1 MNQQAFGVRD
11 LSPLEKLRDD
21 IDGIDGRILSLLSE
35 RQEVASEIGRWKR
48 SLGIEIF
55 DPAREQEVLRRLI
68 SGNQGPLSPD
78 SVRSIFSEI
87 ISAAR
92 SVQQT
97 GPFAYL
103 GPQGS
108 FSKVGIIGGKGR
120 MGAWFAGLLEE
131 HGLEV
136 VCAGQSTRLSSRDM
150 VRQCRTIVVSVPI
163 AATFQVIRDIGPL
176 VPRDGLLMDL
186 TSIKK
191 APVEAMLR
199 YSRSQVVGLH
209 PLFGP
214 ASESTDMGIVVC
226 PGRGQEGRAWI
237 TGIFRKSGIR
247 VVSLEPE
254 AHDRMMG
261 LIQGVNHF
269 STLAL
274 ALCIKDSGYGMN
286 ELFQCSTGT
295 FRKRLDRIS
304 AMLDQPPGLF
314 GSLLMD
320 NPFTGDFIETYLAS
334 CSRLKRICSHGD
346 QRAFEELL
354 ESLNGFFGKE
364 ERES

>member
-1 MNQQAFGVRD
+1 ME
-11 LSPLEKLRDD
+11 LSR
-21 IDGIDGRILSLLSE
+21 
-35 RQEVASEIGRWKR
+35 
-48 SLGIEIF
+48 
-55 DPAREQEVLRRLI
+55 
-68 SGNQGPLSPD
+68 
-78 SVRSIFSEI
+78 
-87 ISAAR
+87 
-92 SVQQT
+92 
-97 GPFAYL
+97 
-103 GPQGS
+103 
-108 FSKVGIIGGKGR
+108 SKVGIIGGKGR

-136 VCAGQSTRLSSRDM
+136 VCTGQSTRLSPRDM

-163 AATFQVIRDIGPL
+163 AATLRVIQDIGPL

-199 YSRSQVVGLH
+199 HSRSQVVGLH

-214 ASESTDMGIVVC
+214 APGSTDVSIVVC
-226 PGRGQEGRAWI
+226 PGRGREGETWI
-237 TGIFRKSGIR
+237 TDIFQKSGIR
-247 VVSLEPE
+247 IVSLEAE
-254 AHDRMMG
+254 AHDRVMG

-274 ALCIKDSGYGMN
+274 ALCLKDSGYGMK
-286 ELFQCSTGT
+286 ELLQCSTRT
-295 FRKRLDRIS
+295 FRQRLDRIR
-304 AMLDQPPGLF
+304 AMLDQPAGLF

-334 CSRLKRICSHGD
+334 CTRLKQISSEGD
-346 QRAFEELL
+346 RGAFEELL

-364 ERES
+364 ERKS